1 MLHLFNKV
9 YLNLDDSIDCHTN
22 RYVISADKG
31 NAMLSELGNA
41 YRGTLINYAH
51 SVSNMKTKFNG
62 LTGFFNDVQIKAGQL
77 GKIIIYCDSQ
87 AFLELVTVWLKTML
101 PFADEESIQKYIDIY
116 LFNERIIANTQLQPT
131 HTLDL
136 TQLNA
141 GLGDVT
147 GYFRVQPSLDL
158 EQVKSW
164 NLNYSLELLLGE
176 YFAGADTHQ
185 TMLISTFHKFLKRF
199 YKEYFTDAR
208 EGAALNLLNTTQQTN
223 LGYTADDVNLNAD
236 NVFEG
241 ITPLAPFADEE
252 VFTAK
257 PTANNGANNVMNIDN
272 LSSDK
277 QTALK
282 NLVTQLHD
290 FEGQVD
296 PNTFMNHLDKA
307 VGTTLSLSD
316 FETIINEMVN
326 SPSSLSYI
334 PRFDIGNINY
344 SFIQYLLSLKKSDDT
359 DTLGK
364 YRLFANS

>member
-1 MLHLFNKV
+1 MCLKVLH
-9 YLNLDDSIDCHTN
+9 
-22 RYVISADKG
+22 
-31 NAMLSELGNA
+31 
-41 YRGTLINYAH
+41 
-51 SVSNMKTKFNG
+51 
-62 LTGFFNDVQIKAGQL
+62 
-77 GKIIIYCDSQ
+77 
-87 AFLELVTVWLKTML
+87 
-101 PFADEESIQKYIDIY
+101 
-116 LFNERIIANTQLQPT
+116 
-131 HTLDL
+131 
-136 TQLNA
+136 
-141 GLGDVT
+141 
-147 GYFRVQPSLDL
+147 
-158 EQVKSW
+158 
-164 NLNYSLELLLGE
+164 
-176 YFAGADTHQ
+176 
-185 TMLISTFHKFLKRF
+185 
-199 YKEYFTDAR
+199 FT
-208 EGAALNLLNTTQQTN
+208 
-223 LGYTADDVNLNAD
+223 
-236 NVFEG
+236 
-241 ITPLAPFADEE
+241 PFADEE

-307 VGTTLSLSD
+307 VATTFSLSD